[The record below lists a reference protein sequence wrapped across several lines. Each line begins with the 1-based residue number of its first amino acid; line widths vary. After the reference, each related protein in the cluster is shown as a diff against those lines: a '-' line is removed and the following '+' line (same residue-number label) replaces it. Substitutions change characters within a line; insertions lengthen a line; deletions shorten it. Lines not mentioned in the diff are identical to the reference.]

1 MEHTQ
6 AIDEN
11 ETEKLAPSISHEEAV
26 KHKFVPS
33 DFVHLHN
40 HTTYSVLDG
49 LTKMDDL
56 IAKVKEFG
64 MDSVAVTDHGTM
76 GGDLTLY
83 KKAKAAGLKPIMGI
97 ETYVAAQGAQGP
109 RSSQRQTALSSDYS
123 SHE

>member
-1 MEHTQ
+1 MDNN
-6 AIDEN
+6 INDSVD
-11 ETEKLAPSISHEEAV
+11 KLAPSISREEAA
-26 KHKFVPS
+26 KHQFIPS

-64 MDSVAVTDHGTM
+64 MEAVAVTDHGTM

-83 KKAKAAGLKPIMGI
+83 KKARAAGLKPIMGI
-97 ETYVAAQGAQGP
+97 ETYMAARGRKDRDPAKDK
-109 RSSQRQTALSSDYS
+109 QRFHLTILAMNN
-123 SHE
+123 EG